1 MGQWWEILRGSRVIH
16 RDLTRGYACI
26 HTNAHFSVL
35 YTAWDVLLSHCA
47 ANWIF
52 ILSWLVRQ
60 CYSFCHYGT
69 FSKTAG
75 GQRSIEVSTSF
86 SRGGLSPSASC
97 PAADTLCWLAG
108 WLVGAEWRWHHAV
121 SRSYTYCRCRYDIQ
135 TCTDKHM
142 HTKSLPEES
151 VKKTYTYFLFFL
163 PLSQT
168 LQGKLRVSR
177 LQARIMAPSRSS
189 CQETMVTISSVG
201 LVAMTAQI
209 LPADCRDEVI

>member
-1 MGQWWEILRGSRVIH
+1 MGQWWEILRGSHVIH

-86 SRGGLSPSASC
+86 SRGGLPPSASC

-108 WLVGAEWRWHHAV
+108 WWGLNGDGTMLCLAHTPTVGVVMIYRHA
-121 SRSYTYCRCRYDIQ
+121 Q
-135 TCTDKHM
+135 TNTHM

-151 VKKTYTYFLFFL
+151 VKKTYTHFPFFL

-201 LVAMTAQI
+201 LVAMTA
-209 LPADCRDEVI
+209 